1 MSNQCLD
8 VAFILSIRIIIG
20 SKPLHFQNYFLNIAM
35 ENIDSEV
42 ERLLVENAKLKA
54 SLKASNYEKEKLLE
68 LVKNLLLN
76 LDGPYLFDT
85 DINCENQNDSNLER
99 HTDYDE
105 EPRRLVG
112 I

>member
-1 MSNQCLD
+1 MYNQYLD

-20 SKPLHFQNYFLNIAM
+20 SKPLHFQNYCLIIAM

-99 HTDYDE
+99 HTDYNE

>member
-1 MSNQCLD
+1 MNAYASVTVLL
-8 VAFILSIRIIIG
+8 IKIIIG

-99 HTDYDE
+99 HTDYNE

-112 I
+112 L